1 MELLKDFQIKDII
14 ISEDFK
20 NTQPGSRKMER
31 AEQNYLQTG
40 ELPANIVINDE
51 NVLVDGYVTYFLAV
65 KYGVQQIDVYRGYI
79 EVVEAVHR
87 PGSKVKYTWRVPFGL
102 IGQIEA
108 GDHVIVATS
117 RGAKRVK
124 VENVIRQQYPDQ
136 SVGKRSIFKKYG
148 KGQ

>member
-1 MELLKDFQIKDII
+1 MELLKDFRIKDII

-31 AEQNYLQTG
+31 AEQNYLQIG
-40 ELPANIVINDE
+40 ELPANIVINDQ
-51 NVLVDGYVTYFLAV
+51 NVLVDGYITYLLAV
-65 KYGVQQIDVYRGYI
+65 KHGVHQMDVYRGYI

-87 PGSKVKYTWRVPFGL
+87 PGSKSKYTWRVPFGL
-102 IGQIEA
+102 VGQIEE

-136 SVGKRSIFKKYG
+136 TVGRRSIFKKCG